1 MSHQVGTR
9 NSEAPSNP
17 ENKRA
22 EEFAARYSASFRVL
36 WLIAVGVVGDADLA
50 EDVVQEAGMIAL
62 EKLDRFEPGS
72 DFTAW
77 VGCIVRNVARNRARK
92 ERVRRTTSLDPAL
105 IDQASPSKFDGKAS
119 AGLGESHHPASGT
132 LGIGDGDLGERVI
145 RALAGVSDVARACLL
160 LRTIEE
166 MEYSRIARLLEI
178 PEGTA
183 MSHVHRT
190 RRFLR
195 ERLADAVSDL
205 PGSKE
210 PKR

>member
-1 MSHQVGTR
+1 MSQQAGTR
-9 NSEAPSNP
+9 NSEEPSNP

-22 EEFAARYSASFRVL
+22 EEFAARFSASFRVL

-50 EDVVQEAGMIAL
+50 EDIVQEASMIAL
-62 EKLDRFEPGS
+62 KKLDKFEPGS

-77 VGCIVRNVARNRARK
+77 VGSIVRNVARNRARK
-92 ERVRRTTSLDPAL
+92 ERVRRTTNLDPAV
-105 IDQASPSKFDGKAS
+105 IDQASSSKFDGKAS
-119 AGLGESHHPASGT
+119 AGPGESHHSASGT

-160 LRTIEE
+160 LRIVEE
-166 MEYSRIARLLEI
+166 MEYSKIARLLEI

-195 ERLADAVSDL
+195 ERLAITASGL
-205 PGSKE
+205 PGLKE